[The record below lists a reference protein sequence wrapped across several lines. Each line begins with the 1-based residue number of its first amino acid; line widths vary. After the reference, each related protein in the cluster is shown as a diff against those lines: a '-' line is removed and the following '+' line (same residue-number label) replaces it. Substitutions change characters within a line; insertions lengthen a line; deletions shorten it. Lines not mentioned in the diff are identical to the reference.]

1 MTISRQNLT
10 IIIVSFIS
18 DNVIHDCIKSIS
30 KDLNI
35 IIVDNSNNKKFKDI
49 VEKKYENVTC
59 ILSSENIGMGAG
71 NNLGIKHLKTDYAF
85 ILNPDVTLEIDTI
98 DEIIKGAQKIKSF
111 GILAPLS
118 NDENYP
124 NYKVNIKKNTVANL
138 IEPFRVNSVD
148 GFAMVIN
155 IKKLRSLNNFKNHG
169 FFDEN
174 FFMYLENDDICK
186 RVIEENENI
195 YVVPKSKI
203 NHIGASA
210 VDQKYNHQVELSR
223 NWHWIWSKF
232 YYQKKH
238 NNYLVALIN
247 GFPTFLSAILKCVL
261 YLLIFNTKKRAIYFY
276 RAMGYLNALLGR
288 KSYYRP
294 KIKI

>member
-1 MTISRQNLT
+1 
-10 IIIVSFIS
+10 
-18 DNVIHDCIKSIS
+18 
-30 KDLNI
+30 
-35 IIVDNSNNKKFKDI
+35 
-49 VEKKYENVTC
+49 
-59 ILSSENIGMGAG
+59 
-71 NNLGIKHLKTDYAF
+71 
-85 ILNPDVTLEIDTI
+85 
-98 DEIIKGAQKIKSF
+98 
-111 GILAPLS
+111 
-118 NDENYP
+118 
-124 NYKVNIKKNTVANL
+124 
-138 IEPFRVNSVD
+138 
-148 GFAMVIN
+148 MVIN